1 MDGLEGSEVMEVAQ
15 LLEQMKEHADAI
27 AELVKEVNVDDVAI
41 IVSKEGYKDVTAFYE
56 EEYESLSKF
65 SYQKDWEYAKR
76 KRRRFLKDLEE
87 ISHE

>member
-1 MDGLEGSEVMEVAQ
+1 MEVAQ
-15 LLEQMKEHADAI
+15 LLEQMKEHADALADLI
-27 AELVKEVNVDDVAI
+27 KKVDANIDDVAI
-41 IVSKEGYKDVTAFYE
+41 IVSKDGYKDVTAFYE

-87 ISHE
+87 ISHEQ

>member
-1 MDGLEGSEVMEVAQ
+1 MEGSKVMEVAQ
-15 LLEQMKEHADAI
+15 LLEQMKEHADALADLI
-27 AELVKEVNVDDVAI
+27 KKVDANIDDVAI
-41 IVSKEGYKDVTAFYE
+41 IVSKDGYKDVTAFYE

-87 ISHE
+87 ISHEQ

>member
-1 MDGLEGSEVMEVAQ
+1 MEVAQ

-27 AELVKEVNVDDVAI
+27 AELVKEVNVDDVVI
-41 IVSKEGYKDVTAFYE
+41 IVSKDGYKDVTAFYE

-76 KRRRFLKDLEE
+76 KRRRFLDEVGGDIYE
-87 ISHE
+87 Q